1 MRNEIEKEVIQK
13 INELFKNF
21 NSRLSAKDITYDIRL
36 KSDESLDAEDYSSEV
51 EINFYINNHFFDIIE
66 FFIFRNGTLN
76 IDKTLIIS
84 DLASDINEI
93 IDKIHYC
100 PTKKIRNS

>member
-21 NSRLSAKDITYDIRL
+21 KSRLSAKDITYDIQL
-36 KSDESLDAEDYSSEV
+36 KSDDSPDSENYSSEV
-51 EINFYINNHFFDIIE
+51 EINFYINNKFFDIIE

-93 IDKIHYC
+93 IDK
-100 PTKKIRNS
+100 N